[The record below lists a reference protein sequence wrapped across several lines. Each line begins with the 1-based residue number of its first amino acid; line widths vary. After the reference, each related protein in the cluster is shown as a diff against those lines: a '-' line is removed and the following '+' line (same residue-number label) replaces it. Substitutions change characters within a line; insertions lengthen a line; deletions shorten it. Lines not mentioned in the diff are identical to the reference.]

1 MSLSRGVTILTLFV
15 TLSASISVAA
25 QSSDS
30 QAAISIQQA
39 RTLVHQ
45 GRLDDAKTMTLDIL
59 QRSPGADAYNLLG
72 IIESEEQDYQNALD
86 SFQKALQLA
95 PQSSQAHNNIGNVYL
110 SEKKFD
116 LAEKD
121 FRIVLRLDPQ
131 NQDANYNLGLL
142 LIAKGS
148 PAEAIEHLDRIH
160 HRDLE
165 TNFSLIRAYL
175 QTKRTAEALR
185 LADQLSAEK
194 KDDVQLHF
202 SLGVLL
208 ASEKQ
213 FKAAQLELEKAE
225 ALQPGTF
232 EILFNLGQ
240 ASLRSGNNQNA
251 ELVLSQALKLKPES
265 PDTLYLLAQ
274 VYTNE
279 SRPLDALDLLV
290 RANKLAPD
298 NPDILYLMAQISMSQ
313 KFYEDATPLL
323 EKAVKIAPGRP
334 DLIELLGES
343 YFKSDKTDK
352 AIAEFKQL
360 IAIQPS
366 VRAYSF
372 LGLSNT
378 YLGRFEEAKQD
389 FREGLTLDPHN
400 SFCEFQLGYIARM
413 QGDSSGA
420 ETIFLKILRSHP
432 DYPHAL
438 LELANIR
445 TEQRKFAEAAEL
457 LRRYVRVSSDPT
469 TGYYKLAMVEK
480 NLHETSAA
488 EQDLAK
494 FQTLSNNAPVASH
507 PYDSLFDYLDNRSK
521 LAPRARVQQDL
532 TDLTEQLKLHPNQP
546 DVLYAMAA
554 AYLKSGNVDEA
565 RNTIDQFDKTRPGD
579 PRTLTQ
585 SGVLLARYRL
595 YGDAIQQFQAA
606 LQAKPHVDD
615 VSFDLADAYYR
626 KGLYSDALDAALK
639 VTPEGRKDDSYL
651 DLLGDIDAHL
661 GDTAR
666 AKELYESAIMRNPDN
681 DQDYLSL
688 ALLEFRSNDISGAK
702 QTLLKGQ
709 ARIPGSGKII
719 WGLGLA
725 SALNG
730 DTLGA
735 TRQLERAVEIL
746 PEWPG
751 AYSTLG
757 VFYYQTGQ
765 IDKAK
770 EVLDRFKHS
779 NVRGGLDVHRIEE
792 TLAQTQAVASTGNEP
807 LSSAKRA
814 QLLQL
819 ALFLADKTL

>member
-1 MSLSRGVTILTLFV
+1 MSFSRTATNLTLLV
-15 TLSASISVAA
+15 TLSASISAAA
-25 QSSDS
+25 QNSDS
-30 QAAISIQQA
+30 QNSVSIEQA
-39 RTLVHQ
+39 RALLHQ
-45 GRLDDAKTMTLDIL
+45 GHQKEAKAMTLEIL
-59 QRSPGADAYNLLG
+59 QKEPAADAYNLLG
-72 IIESEEQDYQNALD
+72 IIESEEQEYPNALD
-86 SFQKALQLA
+86 TFQKALQLA
-95 PQSSQAHNNIGNVYL
+95 PHSIQAHNNIGNVYL

-116 LAEKD
+116 LAERE
-121 FRIVLRLDPQ
+121 FRIVLRLDPH
-131 NQDANYNLGLL
+131 NQDANYNLGIL

-148 PAEAIEHLDRIH
+148 PSEAIQYFDRIR

-175 QTKRTAEALR
+175 QTNRTAEALR
-185 LADQLSAEK
+185 LADQLSTEK

-240 ASLRSGNNQNA
+240 ASLRGGNNRNA

-274 VYTNE
+274 VYTKE

-298 NPDILYLMAQISMSQ
+298 NPDILYSMAQISISQ
-313 KFYEDATPLL
+313 GFYEDATPLI
-323 EKAVKIAPGRP
+323 EKALQIAPGRP

-352 AIAEFKQL
+352 AISAFKQL

-378 YLGRFEEAKQD
+378 YLGRFEEATQD
-389 FREGLTLDPHN
+389 FNEGLKLDPHN

-413 QGDSSGA
+413 QGDSSSA
-420 ETIFLKILRSHP
+420 EAIFLRILRSHP

-445 TEQRKFAEAAEL
+445 TEQKKFSEAAEL

-494 FQTLSNNAPVASH
+494 FQALSSNASVTSH
-507 PYDSLFDYLDNRSK
+507 PYDSLFDYLDNRSE

-532 TDLTEQLKLHPNQP
+532 TDLTEQLRLHPNQP
-546 DVLYAMAA
+546 DVLYALAE
-554 AYLKSGNVDEA
+554 AYLKSGNADEA

-579 PRTLTQ
+579 ARTLTQ
-585 SGVLLARYRL
+585 SGVLLARYKL
-595 YGDAIQQFQAA
+595 YDDAIQQFLAA
-606 LQAKPHVDD
+606 LHTQPHVDD

-626 KGLYSDALDAALK
+626 KGLFSDALDAALG
-639 VTPEGRKDDSYL
+639 VTPEGRKDDAYL
-651 DLLGDIDAHL
+651 DLLGDIYAHL
-661 GDTAR
+661 GDTVR
-666 AKELYESAIMRNPDN
+666 AKGLYERAITRNPDN

-688 ALLEFRSNDISGAK
+688 ALLEFRNNNISDAK

-725 SALNG
+725 SALDG
-730 DTLGA
+730 DTPGA
-735 TRQLERAVEIL
+735 ARQLERAVEIL
-746 PEWPG
+746 PEWAG

-770 EVLDRFKHS
+770 EVLDRFNNS

-792 TLAQTQAVASTGNEP
+792 TLAQTQGVASTGNEP

-814 QLLQL
+814 QMLQL

>member
-1 MSLSRGVTILTLFV
+1 MSIE
-15 TLSASISVAA
+15 
-25 QSSDS
+25 
-30 QAAISIQQA
+30 QA
-39 RTLVHQ
+39 RALLHQ
-45 GRLDDAKTMTLDIL
+45 GRQKEAKAMTLEIL
-59 QRSPGADAYNLLG
+59 QKEPAADAYNLLG
-72 IIESEEQDYQNALD
+72 IIESEELDYPNALNT
-86 SFQKALQLA
+86 FQKALQLA
-95 PQSSQAHNNIGNVYL
+95 PHSSQTHNNIGNVYL

-116 LAEKD
+116 LAEKE

-131 NQDANYNLGLL
+131 NQDANYNLGIL
-142 LIAKGS
+142 LITKGS
-148 PAEAIEHLDRIH
+148 PAEAIQYFDRIR

-175 QTKRTAEALR
+175 QTHRTAEAMR
-185 LADQLSAEK
+185 LADQLSTERA
-194 KDDVQLHF
+194 DDVQLHF

-213 FKAAQLELEKAE
+213 FKAAQIELEKAE

-251 ELVLSQALKLKPES
+251 ELVLAQALTLKPES
-265 PDTLYLLAQ
+265 SDTLYLLAQ

-313 KFYEDATPLL
+313 KFYEDATPLI
-323 EKAVKIAPGRP
+323 EKAVLIAPGRP
-334 DLIELLGES
+334 DLMELLGES

-352 AIAEFKQL
+352 AIAAFKQL
-360 IAIQPS
+360 ITIQPS

-378 YLGRFEEAKQD
+378 YLGRFGEAKQN
-389 FREGLTLDPHN
+389 FREALKLDPHN
-400 SFCEFQLGYIARM
+400 SFCDFQLGYIARM

-420 ETIFLKILRSHP
+420 EAIFLRILRSHP

-445 TEQRKFAEAAEL
+445 TEQRKFSEAAEL

-494 FQTLSNNAPVASH
+494 FQTLSSNASATSH
-507 PYDSLFDYLDNRSK
+507 PYDSLFNYLDNRSK

-532 TDLTEQLKLHPNQP
+532 TNLTEQLKLHPNQP
-546 DVLYAMAA
+546 DVLYALAE
-554 AYLKSGNVDEA
+554 AYLKSGNVEDA
-565 RNTIDQFDKTRPGD
+565 QNTIDLFDKTRPGD

-585 SGVLLARYRL
+585 SGVLLARYKL
-595 YGDAIQQFQAA
+595 YDAAIQQFLAA
-606 LQAKPHVDD
+606 LRTKPHVDD

-626 KGLYSDALDAALK
+626 KGLYSDALDAALE
-639 VTPEGRKDDSYL
+639 VTPEGRKDDAYL
-651 DLLGDIDAHL
+651 DLLGDIYAHL
-661 GDTAR
+661 GDTRR
-666 AKELYESAIMRNPDN
+666 AKDLYESAIVRNPDN

-688 ALLEFRSNDISGAK
+688 ALLQFHNNDVSDAK

-725 SALNG
+725 SAMDG

-757 VFYYQTGQ
+757 IFYYQTGQ

-770 EVLDRFKHS
+770 EVLERFSNS

-792 TLAQTQAVASTGNEP
+792 ALAQTQTVASTGNEP
-807 LSSAKRA
+807 LSRAKKA

-819 ALFLADKTL
+819 ALLLADKTL

>member
-1 MSLSRGVTILTLFV
+1 MSLSRTATTLTLFA
-15 TLSASISVAA
+15 TFSASIFVAA
-25 QSSDS
+25 QISDS
-30 QAAISIQQA
+30 QAATSIQQA
-39 RTLVHQ
+39 RARVHQ
-45 GRLDDAKTMTLDIL
+45 GRLNDAKTMTLELL
-59 QRSPGADAYNLLG
+59 QKSPGADAYNLLG
-72 IIESEEQDYQNALD
+72 IIESEEQDYPNALD
-86 SFQKALQLA
+86 AFQKALLLA

-110 SEKKFD
+110 SEKKVD
-116 LAEKD
+116 LAEKE
-121 FRIVLRLDPQ
+121 FRIVLRIDPQ

-148 PAEAIEHLDRIH
+148 PAEAIQYFDRIR

-175 QTKRTAEALR
+175 QSKRTADALR
-185 LADQLSAEK
+185 LASQLSAEK
-194 KDDVQLHF
+194 NDDVQLHF

-213 FKAAQLELEKAE
+213 FNAAQLELEKAE

-240 ASLRSGNNQNA
+240 ASLRSGNYQNA
-251 ELVLSQALKLKPES
+251 ELVLSQALKLKPDS

-279 SRPLDALDLLV
+279 SRPLDALELLV
-290 RANKLAPD
+290 QANKLAPD

-313 KFYEDATPLL
+313 KFYEDATPLI
-323 EKAVKIAPGRP
+323 EKAVQIAPGRP

-389 FREGLTLDPHN
+389 FREGLKLDPHN

-413 QGDSSGA
+413 QGDSSAA
-420 ETIFLKILRSHP
+420 ETIFLNILRSHP

-445 TEQRKFAEAAEL
+445 TEQRKFTEAAEL

-488 EQDLAK
+488 EKDLAQ
-494 FQTLSNNAPVASH
+494 FQALSNNAAIVSH

-546 DVLYAMAA
+546 DVLYALAE

-585 SGVLLARYRL
+585 AGVLLARFRL
-595 YGDAIQQFQAA
+595 YDDAIQQFQAA

-626 KGLYSDALDAALK
+626 KGLYSDALDAALE
-639 VTPEGRKDDSYL
+639 VTPEGRKDDAYL
-651 DLLGDIDAHL
+651 DLLGDIYAHL
-661 GDTAR
+661 GDSVR
-666 AKELYESAIMRNPDN
+666 AKDLYQSAIMRNPDN

-688 ALLEFRSNDISGAK
+688 ALLELRNNNISGAK

-725 SALNG
+725 SALDG

-735 TRQLERAVEIL
+735 TKQLERAVEIL

-770 EVLDRFKHS
+770 EVLDRFKNS
-779 NVRGGLDVHRIEE
+779 NVRGGLDVRRIEE
-792 TLAQTQAVASTGNEP
+792 TLAQTQAVASTGSQP

-814 QLLQL
+814 QFLQL